1 MRRTHLR
8 GHRNILKRLLIH
20 VAAFNLSLI
29 LRREI
34 GVGTPRGLQDLRN
47 HLFFCFY
54 AVWMVLES
62 CSESHHHPQELSPV
76 QWTVLP
82 SLGVSNETQLEKSPF
97 HHGLL
102 GPDHPNVAVMLGNY
116 AVLLRKM
123 DRDAEAKKMEARA
136 EAIRARHAG
145 ENQ

>member
-20 VAAFNLSLI
+20 VAAFSLSLI

-62 CSESHHHPQELSPV
+62 CSESPHHPQGTFPSPMDRS
-76 QWTVLP
+76 TVT
-82 SLGVSNETQLEKSPF
+82 GVSTKR
-97 HHGLL
+97 GL
-102 GPDHPNVAVMLGNY
+102 
-116 AVLLRKM
+116 
-123 DRDAEAKKMEARA
+123 KKAPSTT
-136 EAIRARHAG
+136 G
-145 ENQ
+145 C